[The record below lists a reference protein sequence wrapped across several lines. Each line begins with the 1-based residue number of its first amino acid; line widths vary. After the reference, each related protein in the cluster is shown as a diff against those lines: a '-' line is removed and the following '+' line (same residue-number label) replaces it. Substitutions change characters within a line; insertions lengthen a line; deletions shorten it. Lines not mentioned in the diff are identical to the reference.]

1 MFPATHSVALPSTTH
16 QEYVVSTTMNIVDT
30 VSKIAKEAGEMLKG
44 VPYVKAFAGII
55 IQIIT
60 IREVRERKLETVIA
74 SHSPDA
80 QEIQMAKDR
89 SQELIDKIL
98 RRSKVIL
105 DGLLRVTNS
114 SNMEQLKDIEGR
126 LNDYNKYGAQS
137 CSLYLL
143 STNLPSAVSLPRLS

>member
-1 MFPATHSVALPSTTH
+1 
-16 QEYVVSTTMNIVDT
+16 
-30 VSKIAKEAGEMLKG
+30 MLRLLQGSSYKSSRSER
-44 VPYVKAFAGII
+44 Y
-55 IQIIT
+55 
-60 IREVRERKLETVIA
+60 ERKLETVVA

-105 DGLLRVTNS
+105 DGLLRVANS

-137 CSLYLL
+137 CSSYSL
-143 STNLPSAVSLPRLS
+143 STN